1 MTLLLIIGLITCVI
15 GFIVMRQDDDPEG
28 SPGGVDRVPYHERTR
43 LHKEW
48 KKRGLDYHE
57 YMKIKMKLETIGI
70 RLEEIEK
77 ENESHERG

>member
-1 MTLLLIIGLITCVI
+1 MTLLLIIGLIVSVI

-28 SPGGVDRVPYHERTR
+28 SPGGVDRVPYRERTR

-57 YMKIKMKLETIGI
+57 YMKIQAKLDTIEYQ
-70 RLEEIEK
+70 LDEIK
-77 ENESHERG
+77 QNESHERG